1 MRRNL
6 TSAYSGRR
14 QNPEPGVKPH
24 LLDDVVG
31 EDPAEDDPEAAPED
45 GAHGQPDADVEVGV
59 VLFHVD
65 LRVVGP

>member
-1 MRRNL
+1 M
-6 TSAYSGRR
+6 
-14 QNPEPGVKPH
+14 KPH

-31 EDPAEDDPEAAPED
+31 QDPAEDDPKAAPED

-59 VLFHVD
+59 VLLHVD